1 MTEYTL
7 SAFGFLALSG
17 MLSLLLYGEGR
28 AERAAMGIISAFL
41 LISPLVTLASTVDL
55 SSLQN
60 IGDGS
65 GYESDLDPSEVAD
78 RAFAEGIRMDVAEKF
93 LINKEDI
100 RVRTVDFDMEKMK
113 CLRIEI
119 FLSGAASFADYRG
132 IEEYVTGL
140 GMGECRVEI
149 QLGQDN

>member
-28 AERAAMGIISAFL
+28 AERSAIAIISAFL
-41 LISPLVTLASTVDL
+41 IISPLASLASTVDL
-55 SSLQN
+55 SSLQDS
-60 IGDGS
+60 GGS
-65 GYESDLDPSEVAD
+65 KYESDLDPSDVACEG
-78 RAFAEGIRMDVAEKF
+78 FAEGIRTAVAEKF